1 VERTGRLAGAFVDEL
16 AGAPGRAP
24 AGGGADAASLEA
36 ELAAACARGRAALP
50 ALAADVDDEAFAR
63 HLARALAH
71 DGTGGSLATL
81 AVEDLYLACAC
92 LAGAGGAAAEL
103 RARHGGVIRAA
114 IARVVHGADAAD
126 VEQQLLDGLLV
137 GSAGGAPKIGT
148 YAGQAPLGRW
158 LQVAAQRAAL
168 MHVRGGQAEARARD
182 GAAAEVIAEHAL
194 PEVGYIGERYRRD
207 FEDALRD
214 ALGRVTERQ
223 RVLLRL
229 HLVNGLSVESIG
241 KMFGVSQSTASR
253 WLAAVRESLLADVKA
268 ALQARLGATSGEL
281 VSLVN
286 LVASRLDMSLSQI
299 LKTMAE

>member
-1 VERTGRLAGAFVDEL
+1 VEPTRRLAAAFVDEL
-16 AGAPGRAP
+16 AAAQGAAP
-24 AGGGADAASLEA
+24 AAGGADAGALEA

-50 ALAADVDDEAFAR
+50 ALPVDDEAFAR
-63 HLARALAH
+63 HLARARVR
-71 DGTGGSLATL
+71 DGGGGSLAEL

-92 LAGAGGAAAEL
+92 LAGADGAAAEL
-103 RARHGGVIRAA
+103 RARHGSVMRAA
-114 IARVVHGADAAD
+114 IARVVRGADAAD

-137 GSAGGAPKIGT
+137 GSAGSAPKIGS
-148 YAGQAPLGRW
+148 YAGHAPLGRW

-194 PEVGYIGERYRRD
+194 PEVGYIGERYRQD

-214 ALGRVTERQ
+214 ALGRVNQRQ

-281 VSLVN
+281 ASLVN

-299 LKTMAE
+299 LRTMAE